1 MGKFYISPSHLNCP
15 KSRQIL
21 FLLQEETLYIKKQ
34 QSLRSLIQLAKKIY
48 SQNPVR
54 STKQKEGCNPGEDT
68 DYSYV
73 SMIFDK
79 VNTKTKDSDSP
90 PPGTVQTGGQV
101 SFSEDYVE
109 MSWEINEQ
117 PMLLL

>member
-1 MGKFYISPSHLNCP
+1 M
-15 KSRQIL
+15 
-21 FLLQEETLYIKKQ
+21 
-34 QSLRSLIQLAKKIY
+34 IQLAKKIY

-54 STKQKEGCNPGEDT
+54 STKQKEGCNPGEDK

-109 MSWEINEQ
+109 MS
-117 PMLLL
+117 

>member
-1 MGKFYISPSHLNCP
+1 MERFYILLSSNICP

-34 QSLRSLIQLAKKIY
+34 QSLRSLIQFAKKIS

-54 STKQKEGCNPGEDT
+54 SSKEKECNPGEET
-68 DYSYV
+68 DHSYV
-73 SMIFDK
+73 SMIF
-79 VNTKTKDSDSP
+79 VECNTKTKASP
-90 PPGTVQTGGQV
+90 ETVKTGLV

-117 PMLLL
+117 STLL

>member
-21 FLLQEETLYIKKQ
+21 FLLQEETLYIQKQ
-34 QSLRSLIQLAKKIY
+34 QSMRSLIQLAKKIY

-54 STKQKEGCNPGEDT
+54 STKQKEGCNPGEDK

-79 VNTKTKDSDSP
+79 VNTKTKESNSP
-90 PPGTVQTGGQV
+90 TPGTVQTGGQV